1 MVFQF
6 EHIGLDQ
13 IPGKEKWDLAPLDW
27 TELKKVLSKWQTGL
41 HGCGWNS
48 LFWNNHDLPRI
59 VSRWGDDGKYRVES
73 AKMFAT
79 LLHGMQGTPYIY
91 QGEELGMTN
100 APYDISDYRDI
111 ETLHIYRDRL
121 AEGYAE
127 EDVMRSI
134 HAKGRDNA
142 RTPMQWDGSKN
153 AGFTVGEPWLKVNP
167 NYLQINAAGE
177 CNTADS
183 VFAYY
188 KALIALRKKY
198 PIFAEGDYQLLMGDD
213 PDVFAY
219 KRTWKDQTLYVI
231 CNFRAKE
238 LNEVIPEEYRKGALL
253 ISNYVEQGS
262 SLKPYEARIYLEQRN

>member
-127 EDVMRSI
+127 
-134 HAKGRDNA
+134 G
-142 RTPMQWDGSKN
+142 
-153 AGFTVGEPWLKVNP
+153 L
-167 NYLQINAAGE
+167 
-177 CNTADS
+177 
-183 VFAYY
+183 
-188 KALIALRKKY
+188 
-198 PIFAEGDYQLLMGDD
+198 
-213 PDVFAY
+213 
-219 KRTWKDQTLYVI
+219 
-231 CNFRAKE
+231 
-238 LNEVIPEEYRKGALL
+238 EVITAIIDDVYQQTGAFD
-253 ISNYVEQGS
+253 IPGY
-262 SLKPYEARIYLEQRN
+262 LKFGRNRTR